1 MLLLCKGAAPPKNKI
16 KYCVPTLPSPVGGI
30 AQGEAGAGSC
40 CGLRDTHAVSTAPVG
55 GSGTVK
61 TPEVPFWTL
70 SFWDLRLPH
79 AVSLDCLARCLR
91 SLTKAWASLSPFL
104 DSSSRRIS
112 SPAAQEGTDVRGG
125 LRGLGGAGPGCGA
138 PYRWVWGG

>member
-1 MLLLCKGAAPPKNKI
+1 MLLICKGGPPPKI
-16 KYCVPTLPSPVGGI
+16 KTKHCVPTLLSPMGGT
-30 AQGEAGAGSC
+30 ARGEAGAGSWWR
-40 CGLRDTHAVSTAPVG
+40 LRDPAAVPTAPLG

-61 TPEVPFWTL
+61 TPEVSFWTP
-70 SFWDLRLPH
+70 SFWDLCLPH

-112 SPAAQEGTDVRGG
+112 SPEAQEGTDMRGG
-125 LRGLGGAGPGCGA
+125 LRGLSGAGVGCGA